1 MASKSATGSS
11 PLYDAFVVRLWRDA
25 ATGRL
30 LRAEVEHAPTG
41 ALARAAGVSTAWV
54 LSQISACLAAGPPTG
69 GALSD
74 DVEATPA
81 PTTPPH
87 PPSRDQA

>member
-1 MASKSATGSS
+1 MAAKGVTGST

-25 ATGRL
+25 ATGRV

-54 LSQISACLAAGPPTG
+54 LSQISARLAGPPTG
-69 GALSD
+69 GATGD
-74 DVEATPA
+74 GVELTPD
-81 PTTPPH
+81 PPTPPH
-87 PPSRDQA
+87 PTAHDRG